1 MLLFIYIY
9 IYFLLTEY
17 GSEGLVSTKCDVYS
31 YGIMLMEMFTRRRP
45 SDEMFKE
52 NLSFKKWISES
63 IPNNLLQVIDPDLL
77 MLYEKSFGEEVDCI
91 LGIMEVAL
99 NCTRDSP
106 RERKNIDEVLAT
118 MIQIKHRLLVRYKE
132 APTTPEKSL
141 LAKVIV

>member
-1 MLLFIYIY
+1 M
-9 IYFLLTEY
+9 LTEY

-45 SDEMFKE
+45 SDEMFKA
-52 NLSFKKWISES
+52 NLSFKKWIYES
-63 IPNNLLQVIDPDLL
+63 IPNKLLQVIDPDLL
-77 MLYEKSFGEEVDCI
+77 MLYEKSFGEEEVDCI

-118 MIQIKHRLLVRYKE
+118 MIKIKHQLLVRYKE
-132 APTTPEKSL
+132 APTTPEKPL

>member
-1 MLLFIYIY
+1 M
-9 IYFLLTEY
+9 LTEY